1 MVSLL
6 SVANLRITPDL
17 LFLKKLQKEVYT
29 TEMGRKKGDRRHFMI
44 VQGFFCKF
52 KDKCFL

>member
-1 MVSLL
+1 LEGCL
-6 SVANLRITPDL
+6 
-17 LFLKKLQKEVYT
+17 
-29 TEMGRKKGDRRHFMI
+29 MGVEI